1 MPSLVLSYFN
11 YFDDSTVSAIYLNVN
26 NIISTSAINYTIIY
40 FYLLSGISNTVDKV
54 NIYSQLRP
62 PRAFERS
69 ASDATDL
76 VLVSL
81 NLEAASAQEFVKKKG
96 TENGIEDL
104 FLNYLPLDVQESQVL
119 SQVIGQGLSLN
130 VPGQGS
136 GQGSGQ
142 KESIILSESYVYW
155 KQTKLLWGRNWSN
168 ISHCFFILDSIAI
181 VLYGG
186 DTQAVIIPCG
196 NPKCAMRV
204 YSAFYENKHRMG
216 CPSNMIPPDLLFHED
231 SLSESAK
238 ESLME
243 RKFKAASLAG
253 ILDDYRFGNANNTK
267 LRRVASTEKDVL
279 KNMEARTLE
288 GYGTLDQMDDSVWRL
303 IWEWDCAH
311 PALQASRC
319 CATLIINR
327 SHAPLQMARVQME
340 YGRNVLLLGSPS
352 TGYESESRYVST
364 YLL

>member
-1 MPSLVLSYFN
+1 M
-11 YFDDSTVSAIYLNVN
+11 
-26 NIISTSAINYTIIY
+26 
-40 FYLLSGISNTVDKV
+40 
-54 NIYSQLRP
+54 YSQLRP

-69 ASDATDL
+69 ASETADL
-76 VLVSL
+76 VVVSL
-81 NLEAASAQEFVKKKG
+81 NLEAAYAQEFVKKKG
-96 TENGIEDL
+96 LENGFEDL
-104 FLNYLPLDVQESQVL
+104 FLNYLPLDIQESQALGQVVGQSL
-119 SQVIGQGLSLN
+119 SLRVPVEGQGQ
-130 VPGQGS
+130 GQGQG
-136 GQGSGQ
+136 GQGQ
-142 KESIILSESYVYW
+142 KDSIILSELYVYW
-155 KQTKLLWGRNWSN
+155 KQTKGLWGRSWSN
-168 ISHCFFILDSIAI
+168 ISHCFFILDSVGI

-196 NPKCAMRV
+196 NPKCAMKV

-216 CPSNMIPPDLLFHED
+216 FPSNMIQPDLLIHEE

-238 ESLME
+238 ENLME
-243 RKFKAASLAG
+243 RRFKAASLAG

-352 TGYESESRYVST
+352 TGYDSDSRYCMC
-364 YLL
+364 LLIFDNSAFKLGFDEERHHRTI